1 MNTTPDRAPAVPDA
15 APLLRIERD
24 GAVARVTLNHAP
36 KYNVLSR
43 AMIAALRD
51 ALGTIANDSTVRV
64 VVLAADGRAFSAG
77 HDLGEMGPAASIE
90 ELRSLFAACTELMLA
105 IRAMPQ
111 PVIARVQGVA
121 AAAGCQLVAMCDLAV
136 ASQDAR
142 FAVSGI
148 NLGLFCSTP
157 SVALSRNVPQ
167 KPALEMLLTG
177 DFIDAGR
184 ARELGLVNRV
194 VAPDELDAEIAK
206 LAASIAAKSPA
217 AIAAGKRLF
226 YQQRELTMEAA
237 YGVAGEVM
245 ACNAVLEDTRR
256 GIANFSKRGR

>member
-1 MNTTPDRAPAVPDA
+1 MNPEPVPAPE
-15 APLLRIERD
+15 APLVRIDRQ
-24 GAVARVTLNHAP
+24 GPVAHLTLNHGT

-43 AMIAALRD
+43 AMIAALKA
-51 ALGTIANDSTVRV
+51 ALESVAAEREVRV

-77 HDLGEMGPAASIE
+77 HDLNEMGAEASLE
-90 ELRSLFAACTELMLA
+90 DLRGLFADCSDLMLT
-105 IRAMPQ
+105 IQRLPQ

-136 ASQDAR
+136 ASSDAR

-157 SVALSRNVPQ
+157 SVALSRNVLA

-177 DFIDAGR
+177 DFIDAAT
-184 ARELGLVNRV
+184 ARERGLVNRV
-194 VAPDELDAEIAK
+194 VAAAELDAEVGR
-206 LAASIAAKSPA
+206 LAESIAAKSPA

-226 YQQRELTMEAA
+226 YRQRELGIEAA
-237 YGVAGEVM
+237 YRAAGEVM
-245 ACNAVLEDTRR
+245 AENAVLADTQA
-256 GIANFSKRGR
+256 GIARFTKKSR